1 MAESSRLQKL
11 LKEPLIHFLGGA
23 LLVFGFFWATGT
35 NRDPAE
41 YTIVVNQ
48 SDIDR
53 LRAGWIQN
61 FRRTPTEQEMDGLIE
76 QEISEEIY
84 YREALRLGLDR
95 NDAVIRRRMFTKMR
109 FLDNQDVAE
118 TEPSDAELQEWME
131 ENPDKYT
138 LAASYDLEQIYLGQN
153 LLANEQ
159 ELENLLDSL
168 NRDAIKPKDISKP
181 ISLPQRLNGADRF
194 NITRQFGEQ
203 FAIDLEEQKT
213 GQWVGPVSSG
223 FGSHLIKITS
233 KTPGKA
239 ASLDEARQAVVNDWR
254 AAQKQRQEEKALEQ
268 YRSQYDIR
276 VAGRE

>member
-1 MAESSRLQKL
+1 MTESSRLQKL

-35 NRDPAE
+35 NRDPAD
-41 YTIVVNQ
+41 YTVTIDK

-61 FRRTPTEQEMDGLIE
+61 FRRTPTEQELDALIE

-109 FLDNQDVAE
+109 FLDNQDATE
-118 TEPSDAELQEWME
+118 SEPSDSELQDWME
-131 ENPDKYT
+131 KNPEKYR
-138 LAASYDLEQIYLGQN
+138 LSANYDLEQIYLGQGS
-153 LLANEQ
+153 ATDETGIA
-159 ELENLLDSL
+159 ELLDGL
-168 NRDAIKPKDISKP
+168 NGGTIASKEISKP
-181 ISLPQRLNGADRF
+181 ISLPQRLVGADTF

-203 FAIDLEEQKT
+203 FALDLDKQEP
-213 GQWVGPVSSG
+213 GQWVGPISSG

-233 KTPGKA
+233 KIPGKPA
-239 ASLDEARQAVVNDWR
+239 ALDDVRQAVVNDWR
-254 AAQKQRQEEKALEQ
+254 AAQKQRLEEDALEQ

-276 VAGRE
+276 IAGRE